1 MRLNKNNQEHII
13 DIFFTLALFCVL
25 AASLL
30 TVVILGA
37 NVYGSTVEEMQHNYE
52 VRTTL
57 GYVSG
62 KIRQNDIADSVSIGE
77 IEGVDALVMSQDVY
91 GSRYLTYIYFHDGA
105 LYEVFAGED
114 VPVSLTS
121 GQKIV
126 DIQDF
131 SFEEPQKGV
140 FRLKCTDSGGKTDEA
155 LISLRCS

>member
-1 MRLNKNNQEHII
+1 MRLKKRNNEHII
-13 DIFFTLALFCVL
+13 DIFFTLALFCAL

-37 NVYGSTVEEMQHNYE
+37 NVYSSTVDEMQHNFE

-62 KIRQNDIADSVSIGE
+62 KIRQNDIADSVTIGQ
-77 IEGVDALVMSQDVY
+77 IENVDALIMSQQIYD
-91 GSRYLTYIYFHDGA
+91 SRYLTYIYFYDGA

-114 VPVSLTS
+114 VKVSLSS
-121 GQKIV
+121 GQKIME
-126 DIQDF
+126 ISDF

-140 FRLKCTDSGGKTDEA
+140 FRLSCTDSNGKKEHA
-155 LISLRCS
+155 LISLRCG

>member
-1 MRLNKNNQEHII
+1 MRLKKSNHEHII
-13 DIFFTLALFCVL
+13 DIFFTLALFCAL

-37 NVYGSTVEEMQHNYE
+37 NVYSSTVEEMQHNYE

-62 KIRQNDIADSVSIGE
+62 KIRQNDTADSVKIGQ
-77 IEGVDALVMSQDVY
+77 IENVDALIMSQNIAD
-91 GSRYLTYIYFHDGA
+91 SRYLTYIYFHDGA

-114 VPVSLTS
+114 VKVSLSS

-126 DIQDF
+126 EIADF
-131 SFEEPQKGV
+131 SFEETQKGV
-140 FRLKCTDSGGKTDEA
+140 FRLSCTDSNGKTDHL